1 MAVSLMKW
9 LVTTN
14 RISVSVV
21 MKCCDGMI
29 NLEEAIRWLQI
40 QELDGTKSIN
50 QSVKF
55 GIKAT

>member
-1 MAVSLMKW
+1 MKW